1 MAWYVFLDPSGPN
14 VLSNSQTQD
23 QRIFWD
29 FIILLDSSYSGE
41 NEFQFV
47 KIGARVP
54 YFCLIC
60 LLSPNCP
67 KLVFRPETQNVTA
80 LGSIF
85 FFHVKLPKILHG
97 TSPYFQ
103 ILGHFWQSYECL
115 FPENCRKTF
124 QKSSFWCHSRCITSL

>member
-85 FFHVKLPKILHG
+85 FFMSSSLKSCMEPALIFKFWVIFDKVMSVYSQKTAG
-97 TSPYFQ
+97 K
-103 ILGHFWQSYECL
+103 HFKNLL
-115 FPENCRKTF
+115 FGAIPDV
-124 QKSSFWCHSRCITSL
+124 